1 MFILPMACLLLAV
14 SAQAGMY
21 DNITD
26 PDKLIAEANRV
37 VARGETSDL
46 SSLIQA
52 VQKLMEKTTN
62 EDQKERLTKTS
73 KELNYFKQLASVK
86 NFDYSNTNQEIDQNL
101 FHQINTLFRAIG
113 QGKESFLAC
122 RPVIKQT
129 LNEPRN
135 QNPFNRSNEFQ
146 LRKALQD
153 MDRLEQLDKDPALRP
168 KTENILGISSG
179 YLSQFSPGE
188 TLDPTSLLQHLRQ
201 TKADSTNLFGST
213 SFFNFQITVS
223 ILGLL
228 ETFSRRGEMAGVDLE
243 AECNSELGPFLNSEW
258 SEIERMKRVQ
268 LKTKAYACLCAKEK
282 NYEKLLRISTD
293 LDNHKKKYSK
303 KDSFFFIETLSYRM
317 VMLTQLGRFQECLQ
331 EFQKFGTNSLGQ
343 VPTKEYTLALIDIY
357 LSAAAANEALG
368 KKDQALL
375 YQELAFG
382 YALEFGSIGY
392 LTAFRKSVAKELRD
406 KYAKNNQWKEARN
419 LEERCKLLGI
429 GFDPLPKQA
438 FE

>member
-1 MFILPMACLLLAV
+1 
-14 SAQAGMY
+14 
-21 DNITD
+21 
-26 PDKLIAEANRV
+26 
-37 VARGETSDL
+37 
-46 SSLIQA
+46 
-52 VQKLMEKTTN
+52 
-62 EDQKERLTKTS
+62 
-73 KELNYFKQLASVK
+73 
-86 NFDYSNTNQEIDQNL
+86 
-101 FHQINTLFRAIG
+101 
-113 QGKESFLAC
+113 
-122 RPVIKQT
+122 
-129 LNEPRN
+129 
-135 QNPFNRSNEFQ
+135 
-146 LRKALQD
+146 
-153 MDRLEQLDKDPALRP
+153 
-168 KTENILGISSG
+168 
-179 YLSQFSPGE
+179 
-188 TLDPTSLLQHLRQ
+188 
-201 TKADSTNLFGST
+201 
-213 SFFNFQITVS
+213 
-223 ILGLL
+223 
-228 ETFSRRGEMAGVDLE
+228 MAGVDLE

-331 EFQKFGTNSLGQ
+331 EFQKFDTNSLGQ
-343 VPTKEYTLALIDIY
+343 VPTKEYILALIDIY

-419 LEERCKLLGI
+419 LEERCKLLGLD
-429 GFDPLPKQA
+429 FDPLPKQA